1 MSRTSPSLL
10 AFLLCACAATGG
22 RDSADVLQVLH
33 AQASAWN
40 RGDLEGYMRGYLE
53 SSDLTFFSGGT
64 QTRGFAPVLE
74 RYRRRYQS
82 EGREMGTLTFEELR
96 VDPLA
101 ADAALVRGRF
111 RLKASDGET
120 TGLFTL
126 LLRRTAE
133 GWRIVHDHTS
143 V

>member
-1 MSRTSPSLL
+1 MSRASLPVF
-10 AFLLCACAATGG
+10 AVLLCSCAAPGG
-22 RDSADVLQVLH
+22 RDSSAVLRVLH
-33 AQASAWN
+33 AQANAWN
-40 RGDLEGYMRGYLE
+40 RGDLEGYMRGYVE
-53 SSDLTFFSGGT
+53 SPDLTFFSGGT
-64 QTRGFAPVLE
+64 VTEGYAPVLE

-82 EGREMGTLTFEELR
+82 EGREMGHLSFEDLR

-111 RLKASDGET
+111 RLKASEGDT
-120 TGLFTL
+120 TGIFTL
-126 LLRRTAE
+126 LLRKATG